1 MTPPAKGLAKRFTGA
16 RLRLARHLRGLTQTD
31 LAAIVSVSHQFV
43 GYLETGA
50 KEPNGVLARALGTA
64 LGFDIE
70 FFYLPAPEESRD
82 EECYFRRRHSTP
94 VAVRNQVLA
103 HTTLFGELLA
113 YLELKL
119 QLPESSLPTIRA
131 ANREEIEHAAER
143 CRMFWMLGRDVPVKN
158 VARVLENAGVAI
170 TRFEGLS
177 EKVDAFSRVGQ
188 PNVIVLNDKTPSR
201 SRWDLAH
208 ECGHLV
214 MHGGMTAETVEA
226 EQEAHSF
233 AGAFLM
239 PRAGFV
245 REFPRGRRID
255 WEALFRLK
263 RRWRVSL
270 AALVR
275 RAYDLDLIDALRY
288 RQAYKYMSM
297 HGWLKDEPEEVEPEP
312 PELIDVAFRELR
324 QTFGI
329 TPAEVAKSLYWNR
342 ETFVT
347 ITGIEVPSMPS
358 ALESSD
364 NIVDIRS
371 RTRHGF
377 YPRPRPQASP

>member
-16 RLRLARHLRGLTQTD
+16 RLRLARHLRALTQTD
-31 LAAIVSVSHQFV
+31 LAAIVGVSHQFI
-43 GYLETGA
+43 GYLEAGA
-50 KEPNGVLARALGTA
+50 KEPSDVLVRAVGAA
-64 LGFDIE
+64 LGFDVE
-70 FFYLPAPEESRD
+70 FFYLPAPDESTD

-103 HTTLFGELLA
+103 HTTLFGELLG
-113 YLELKL
+113 YLELRL
-119 QLPESSLPTIRA
+119 QLPESSLPTIRV
-131 ANREEIEHAAER
+131 ANRDQIEHAAER
-143 CRMFWMLGRDVPVKN
+143 CRMLWALGRDVPIKN
-158 VARVLENAGVAI
+158 VTRVLENAGVAV

-177 EKVDAFSRVGQ
+177 EKVDAFSRIGQ
-188 PNVIVLNDKTPSR
+188 PSVIVLNDKAPSR

-214 MHGGMTAETVEA
+214 MHGGMSPETVEA
-226 EQEAHSF
+226 EQEAHYF
-233 AGAFLM
+233 AGALLM

-245 REFPRGRRID
+245 REFPRTRRID
-255 WEALFRLK
+255 WERLFRLK

-275 RAYDLDLIDALRY
+275 RAFDLDLIDALRY

-297 HGWLKDEPEEVEPEP
+297 RGWLRDEPDEVEPEP

-347 ITGIEVPSMPS
+347 ITGVEIPSVSS
-358 ALESSD
+358 ATESPD

-371 RTRHGF
+371 RAHH
-377 YPRPRPQASP
+377 ASFRRRRSRTGS

>member
-16 RLRLARHLRGLTQTD
+16 RLRLARHLRGFTQTD
-31 LAAIVSVSHQFV
+31 LAAIVGVSHQFI

-50 KEPNGVLARALGTA
+50 KEPNDVLVRALGAA
-64 LGFDIE
+64 LGFDVE
-70 FFYLPAPEESRD
+70 FFYLSAPDESTD

-119 QLPESSLPTIRA
+119 QLPESSLPTIRV
-131 ANREEIEHAAER
+131 ANRDQIEHAAER
-143 CRMFWMLGRDVPVKN
+143 CRMLWALGRDVPIKN
-158 VARVLENAGVAI
+158 VARVLENAGIAI

-177 EKVDAFSRVGQ
+177 EKVDAFSRIGQ

-214 MHGGMTAETVEA
+214 MHGGMSAETVEA

-245 REFPRGRRID
+245 REFPRTRRID

-263 RRWRVSL
+263 HRWRVSL

-275 RAYDLDLIDALRY
+275 RAFDLDLIDALRY

-297 HGWLKDEPEEVEPEP
+297 HGWLRDEPEEVEPEP

-347 ITGIEVPSMPS
+347 ITGIEVPAVSS
-358 ALESSD
+358 AMESAD

-371 RTRHGF
+371 RTHASLRF
-377 YPRPRPQASP
+377 RRPHAAP

>member
-1 MTPPAKGLAKRFTGA
+1 MTTAKGLTKRFTGP
-16 RLRLARHLRGLTQTD
+16 RLRLARHLRGLTQTE
-31 LAAIVSVSHQFV
+31 LAGVVGVSHQFV

-50 KEPNGVLARALGTA
+50 KEPNGVLAHAFGAA
-64 LGFDIE
+64 LGFDVD

-113 YLELKL
+113 YLQLKL
-119 QLPESSLPTIRA
+119 QLPESSLPTIRVT
-131 ANREEIEHAAER
+131 NREQIEHAAER
-143 CRMFWMLGRDVPVKN
+143 CLTLWTLGRDVPIKN
-158 VARVLENAGVAI
+158 IARVLENAGVAI

-177 EKVDAFSRVGQ
+177 DKVDAFSRVGQ
-188 PNVIVLNDKTPSR
+188 PSVIILNDKTPSR

-214 MHGGMTAETVEA
+214 MHGGMSAETVEA

-245 REFPRGRRID
+245 REFPRARKID
-255 WEALFRLK
+255 WDVLFRLK

-288 RQAYKYMSM
+288 RQAYKYMSV

-324 QTFGI
+324 RTFGI

-342 ETFVT
+342 ATFVT
-347 ITGIEVPSMPS
+347 ITGVELPAVTPT
-358 ALESSD
+358 AETND
-364 NIVDIRS
+364 NVVDIRS
-371 RTRHGF
+371 RVSHASF
-377 YPRPRPQASP
+377 PRRRA